1 VGGAGRVSREET
13 LEVPTVDRKPS
24 IWRVSVTYV
33 VGDISGVAGW
43 RSGVE
48 ARDLWGACT
57 RKSRWEGGAH
67 VVIRAILGDHLAAAA
82 AVLRGGGRHVTAI
95 QAALGP
101 PSAERGD
108 ASSLRRHRRE
118 DGGKV
123 REGKIG
129 GG

>member
-24 IWRVSVTYV
+24 IWRVSVTYE

-48 ARDLWGACT
+48 ARDLRGART
-57 RKSRWEGGAH
+57 RKSSWVGEAH
-67 VVIRAILGDHLAAAA
+67 VVIGTILGDHLAAAA

-101 PSAERGD
+101 PSAARGD
-108 ASSLRRHRRE
+108 ASLRRHRRE

-123 REGKIG
+123 REGRIG
-129 GG
+129 GR